1 MKGILLGQ
9 FEYPTMGGNTG
20 KFELRVIPGVL
31 DAHFNEITRDY
42 AGRNTANELEHS
54 ILCIC
59 QSKAQMENGGL
70 TIILEQIMRILIHR
84 YLILPNRRL
93 IGEIFMLLVHSFNGD
108 DWLMVMN

>member
-42 AGRNTANELEHS
+42 AGRNTANELEH
-54 ILCIC
+54 
-59 QSKAQMENGGL
+59 QFVYL